1 MKMMVITIRAVI
13 SFTIPYHTTLYT
25 FHSASLPANL
35 FSRGNLHTRLIMSL
49 ILLCVLFRFLYSIS
63 LSLPGG

>member
-1 MKMMVITIRAVI
+1 MKMMVITIRGRD
-13 SFTIPYHTTLYT
+13 FFYHTTLYT
-25 FHSASLPANL
+25 FHSTSLPANF
-35 FSRGNLHTRLIMSL
+35 FSRGNLHTRFIMSL